1 MTGMIPAVSAMTAL
15 TCLAAGMAES
25 QTTSAP
31 STLPSAPTSRPSR
44 PRADYVKDL
53 IDDYSQGAERV
64 RFLDAAGVDGQLTKA
79 EFTAAKGKRH
89 SLVRPY
95 DVWPAGC
102 STRTPPI
109 APDPQGSLRPAGPV
123 VALPGLKRPL
133 TPPPARRPE

>member
-95 DVWPAGC
+95 DVWPAVLIFDKSGDGKLNW
-102 STRTPPI
+102 
-109 APDPQGSLRPAGPV
+109 A
-123 VALPGLKRPL
+123 
-133 TPPPARRPE
+133 